1 MRIETQYVDAQGREV
16 VTVYSSLNGTVARCE
31 IEGKIHRFKGE
42 TALIDAQRCAN
53 SAVINLVHVQDR
65 VLMEVEK

>member
-1 MRIETQYVDAQGREV
+1 M
-16 VTVYSSLNGTVARCE
+16 
-31 IEGKIHRFKGE
+31 HRFKGE

-65 VLMEVEK
+65 VLIEAER